1 MFFELLSDCTI
12 RSFSKALV
20 SNSQELIKCVSLTN
34 RPCEVRPTL
43 IKINSNESFFD
54 SFTVSVNKSGVSCN
68 TTDYPYAQVCL
79 PNKMKNMN
87 LKLSRVNETRFLV
100 QHQSCE
106 CKCRFNGIV
115 CNSKQ
120 KWNNDWWVKKS
131 RWLRSLYKWLAS
143 VIVNFIRH
151 KKLLNI

>member
-1 MFFELLSDCTI
+1 MGLLKKMFFELLSDCTI

-43 IKINSNESFFD
+43 VKINSNESFFD
-54 SFTVSVNKSGVSCN
+54 SFTVSVNKCGVSCN

-120 KWNNDWWVKKS
+120 KWNND
-131 RWLRSLYKWLAS
+131 
-143 VIVNFIRH
+143 
-151 KKLLNI
+151 